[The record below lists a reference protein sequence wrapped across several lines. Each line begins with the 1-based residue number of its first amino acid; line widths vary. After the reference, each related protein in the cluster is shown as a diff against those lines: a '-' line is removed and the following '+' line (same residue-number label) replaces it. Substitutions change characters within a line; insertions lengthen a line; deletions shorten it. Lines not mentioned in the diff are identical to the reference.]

1 MEFTEEKVK
10 DPNAK
15 MEDGSLPDPFT
26 QFYGQL
32 LHQGNMLQ
40 DYVRTGL
47 YQRAFMENASDFKDK
62 VVLDVGTGK

>member
-1 MEFTEEKVK
+1 MLQS
-10 DPNAK
+10 NK

-40 DYVRTGL
+40 DYVRTGT
-47 YQRAFMENASDFKDK
+47 YQRAFLENAVDFRDK
-62 VVLDVGTGK
+62 VVLDVGTGMEL